1 MKLPRAASPIRMRG
15 LDADAIAAVKKL
27 LSDAVALQSIADV
40 PLGAFLSGGIDS
52 STIVA
57 LMQAQSTRPVKTFT
71 IGFREAR
78 YEEAQHAKAV
88 AHHLG
93 TDHTEL
99 YVTAPEVMAV
109 IPKLPALYDEPFGD
123 SSAIPTYLLCEL
135 ARRQVTVS
143 LSGDGGDEL
152 FGGYRRYQ
160 RTANLWHAMRR
171 VPYFV
176 RNALARG
183 AKAFSRGFAG
193 TAMGLKSGR
202 LALYLS
208 ARTAEDCYR
217 IELLQNLAS
226 HDLILPRS
234 GDALR
239 ANIGWDSN
247 LCSRHLYDAMMYADA
262 AGYLPDDILVKV
274 DRASM
279 GVSLETRIPMLDHRV
294 VEFAWSLPVHLKVL
308 HGEGKWLL
316 KQILRKYVPTALT
329 ERPKM
334 GFGVPVGQWIRGPL
348 RGWAEELLSPDRLRD
363 GPLDG
368 PSVRGQWMRHLKGI
382 AAAVMPFGTCS
393 CSRRGCR
400 RSALHPD
407 ACEPAST
414 SGPTLS
420 ARYRR
425 TACRR
430 HRASNAVP
438 RRLDVLQRRLYR
450 RRRLLRRIGVPDHL
464 ADIGRTCGGQ
474 IQFRG
479 ILATPSPTYPP
490 GARRRGALYPG
501 GRLVP
506 LLSDR
511 LSGSRPQRA
520 YAGFLFLEYLLL
532 AEVGLLRG
540 AVRNQAAAAYLV
552 TFGGGAVLSAD
563 PSDAVLADEIRS
575 PVAQL
580 DCLHPARQFVSGQCL
595 VELVY
600 PDAAFYLPHTR
611 AWELLIG
618 SLLALTVSNRTQPAP
633 RARWISESLSVAG
646 LLAIVGAAVFYDR
659 ATAFPGVAA
668 LAPCM
673 GAAAVIWSNTGAM
686 TFTGRILAHR
696 VPVWIGLISYSLYL
710 WHWPLLAFARYSSPL
725 PLSTLTATCIV
736 FGTTAIAWLSYRY
749 VETPVREWPVFRRR
763 LWVIPSAATVLL
775 AMFLAG
781 MYVNATGGVR
791 GRKDFQAA
799 TFEADISSP
808 DRRKRLCEPVT
819 SVAMRYDFI
828 CVVEADNSGSKL
840 LLVGDSFAEMYLQPL
855 PFYRSATNG
864 RCGM

>member
-1 MKLPRAASPIRMRG
+1 MCGVAGFLQPGGLASGSAEALVRSLADLLRHRGPDDCGTWVDAPAGIALGHRRLSILDLSTAGHQPMLSAAGRYVIAFNGEIYNHLQIREELAGLKSQPLWRGHADTETLLTAFDTWGIEPTLRKAVGMFAFALWDRHERKLTLARDRAGEKPLYYGWQNGVFLFGSELKALRAQPAFAAAIDVDVLERYLRTGYIAAPHSIYTDIFKLLPGTYLQVPARHPAGTVAKPTAYWSLHEIAARG
-15 LDADAIAAVKKL
+15 IANPYAGTDADAIAAVEKL

-135 ARRQVTVS
+135 ARRHVTVS

-171 VPYFV
+171 VPYFA

-217 IELLQNLAS
+217 IQLLQNLAS

-316 KQILRKYVPTALT
+316 KQILRKYVPMALT

-382 AAAVMPFGTCS
+382 
-393 CSRRGCR
+393 
-400 RSALHPD
+400 
-407 ACEPAST
+407 
-414 SGPTLS
+414 
-420 ARYRR
+420 
-425 TACRR
+425 
-430 HRASNAVP
+430 
-438 RRLDVLQRRLYR
+438 
-450 RRRLLRRIGVPDHL
+450 
-464 ADIGRTCGGQ
+464 
-474 IQFRG
+474 
-479 ILATPSPTYPP
+479 
-490 GARRRGALYPG
+490 G
-501 GRLVP
+501 GR
-506 LLSDR
+506 R
-511 LSGSRPQRA
+511 
-520 YAGFLFLEYLLL
+520 
-532 AEVGLLRG
+532 
-540 AVRNQAAAAYLV
+540 
-552 TFGGGAVLSAD
+552 
-563 PSDAVLADEIRS
+563 
-575 PVAQL
+575 
-580 DCLHPARQFVSGQCL
+580 
-595 VELVY
+595 
-600 PDAAFYLPHTR
+600 
-611 AWELLIG
+611 
-618 SLLALTVSNRTQPAP
+618 
-633 RARWISESLSVAG
+633 
-646 LLAIVGAAVFYDR
+646 
-659 ATAFPGVAA
+659 
-668 LAPCM
+668 
-673 GAAAVIWSNTGAM
+673 
-686 TFTGRILAHR
+686 
-696 VPVWIGLISYSLYL
+696 
-710 WHWPLLAFARYSSPL
+710 
-725 PLSTLTATCIV
+725 
-736 FGTTAIAWLSYRY
+736 
-749 VETPVREWPVFRRR
+749 
-763 LWVIPSAATVLL
+763 
-775 AMFLAG
+775 
-781 MYVNATGGVR
+781 
-791 GRKDFQAA
+791 
-799 TFEADISSP
+799 
-808 DRRKRLCEPVT
+808 
-819 SVAMRYDFI
+819 
-828 CVVEADNSGSKL
+828 
-840 LLVGDSFAEMYLQPL
+840 
-855 PFYRSATNG
+855 
-864 RCGM
+864 